1 MGQSSRAAALQD
13 AGGRV
18 MVWFVVG
25 ALAVLLVGLA
35 IVARDLSEVS
45 R

>member
-1 MGQSSRAAALQD
+1 M
-13 AGGRV
+13 
-18 MVWFVVG
+18 MVWFVVA
-25 ALAVLLVGLA
+25 ALTVFLLGLA

>member
-1 MGQSSRAAALQD
+1 M
-13 AGGRV
+13 
-18 MVWFVVG
+18 MVWFVIA

-35 IVARDLSEVS
+35 VVVHDLSELP